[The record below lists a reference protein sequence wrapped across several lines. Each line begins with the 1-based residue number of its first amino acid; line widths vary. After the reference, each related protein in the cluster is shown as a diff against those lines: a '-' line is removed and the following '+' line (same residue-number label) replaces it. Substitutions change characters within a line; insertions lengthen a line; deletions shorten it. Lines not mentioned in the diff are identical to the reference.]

1 MIMHYDQIMCT
12 SPCYQR
18 LPSLNAGSFKQH
30 LQDFSEQFLQE
41 MEDLVC
47 VCGGASYYFL
57 PMLGGWIFSSFDK
70 NE

>member
-1 MIMHYDQIMCT
+1 ML
-12 SPCYQR
+12 S
-18 LPSLNAGSFKQH
+18 SLNAGSFKQH